1 MSRLYLDVDGVLLTV
16 RRKRAAPGVAE
27 FVAEA
32 TRLFDC
38 FWLTTHC
45 RRLDDL
51 PWIRY
56 YLGQF
61 LPADIVSALEKSV
74 RPAAWT
80 TLKTEALDWNS
91 DFFWLDD
98 AAMEAEK
105 AELAAHGCL
114 DRLVPVDL
122 NREGELKRVLD
133 VVCAAQGLR
142 RARTAL

>member
-1 MSRLYLDVDGVLLTV
+1 MTRLYLDVDGVLLTV

-38 FWLTTHC
+38 FYSEIARTHC
-45 RRLDDL
+45 RSLEDL

-80 TLKTEALDWNS
+80 TLKTESA
-91 DFFWLDD
+91 
-98 AAMEAEK
+98 
-105 AELAAHGCL
+105 
-114 DRLVPVDL
+114 
-122 NREGELKRVLD
+122 
-133 VVCAAQGLR
+133 GLEQ
-142 RARTAL
+142 